1 MRLTCPNC
9 NAQYEVDASVIPDNG
24 RDVQCSNCG
33 HSWFQPGQAT
43 KGAEA
48 SAQNSLPKEAEWEGE
63 AADTAP
69 AEVADPQDAPA
80 PDVAAAQ
87 PVAESPTPPAAE
99 QVEPEKG
106 EAEPEKDAVEPEE
119 DAAEPEKSEVEPE
132 KDAAETE
139 KKDDDEDIEHM
150 LSAMVS
156 ANREELSAAEAP
168 KQDTPQEPPAAPAAP
183 RRPQDDNL
191 LSILREEAERESQ
204 ARRAEGSA
212 LETQPD
218 LGLDDAA
225 SGIAGAAA
233 AGTAALGAKAAQ
245 ADRAASDTPPLDEF
259 EDEDIDDD
267 IPEQAVRRR
276 ALPDIE
282 EINSS
287 LSATSDR
294 GSEPAALDAPQT
306 LARRRSGFRV
316 GFTLMV
322 VIAAIG
328 LLVYTMAPSISSA
341 VPALAPTLDAYVQ
354 KVDEG
359 RVWLD
364 QQMRDVI
371 DALQDDS
378 QV

>member
-1 MRLTCPNC
+1 
-9 NAQYEVDASVIPDNG
+9 
-24 RDVQCSNCG
+24 
-33 HSWFQPGQAT
+33 
-43 KGAEA
+43 
-48 SAQNSLPKEAEWEGE
+48 
-63 AADTAP
+63 
-69 AEVADPQDAPA
+69 
-80 PDVAAAQ
+80 
-87 PVAESPTPPAAE
+87 
-99 QVEPEKG
+99 
-106 EAEPEKDAVEPEE
+106 VEPEE

-139 KKDDDEDIEHM
+139 KNDDDEDIEHM

-245 ADRAASDTPPLDEF
+245 ADRAASDTPPVDEF

>member
-1 MRLTCPNC
+1 M
-9 NAQYEVDASVIPDNG
+9 
-24 RDVQCSNCG
+24 
-33 HSWFQPGQAT
+33 
-43 KGAEA
+43 
-48 SAQNSLPKEAEWEGE
+48 
-63 AADTAP
+63 
-69 AEVADPQDAPA
+69 
-80 PDVAAAQ
+80 
-87 PVAESPTPPAAE
+87 
-99 QVEPEKG
+99 
-106 EAEPEKDAVEPEE
+106 
-119 DAAEPEKSEVEPE
+119 
-132 KDAAETE
+132 
-139 KKDDDEDIEHM
+139 
-150 LSAMVS
+150 
-156 ANREELSAAEAP
+156 
-168 KQDTPQEPPAAPAAP
+168 
-183 RRPQDDNL
+183 
-191 LSILREEAERESQ
+191 
-204 ARRAEGSA
+204 
-212 LETQPD
+212 
-218 LGLDDAA
+218 
-225 SGIAGAAA
+225 
-233 AGTAALGAKAAQ
+233 
-245 ADRAASDTPPLDEF
+245 
-259 EDEDIDDD
+259 
-267 IPEQAVRRR
+267 RRR

>member
-9 NAQYEVDASVIPDNG
+9 NAQYEVDASVIPDAG
-24 RDVQCSNCG
+24 RDVQCSSCG
-33 HSWFQPGQAT
+33 HSWFQTPEATQA
-43 KGAEA
+43 APP
-48 SAQNSLPKEAEWEGE
+48 SAQAPLPEGDDRQGDPE
-63 AADTAP
+63 TSSPEIP
-69 AEVADPQDAPA
+69 AESENEPTPEISAT
-80 PDVAAAQ
+80 Q
-87 PVAESPTPPAAE
+87 PVIETPPADSE
-99 QVEPEKG
+99 TT
-106 EAEPEKDAVEPEE
+106 
-119 DAAEPEKSEVEPE
+119 AA
-132 KDAAETE
+132 A
-139 KKDDDEDIEHM
+139 DDDGDDDIERA
-150 LSAMVS
+150 LSVMVS
-156 ANREELSAAEAP
+156 ASREEEDHDPAEALAD
-168 KQDTPQEPPAAPAAP
+168 DTASPAPSSATP
-183 RRPQDDNL
+183 RRPQDDSL
-191 LSILREEAERESQ
+191 LSILREEAEREAS

-225 SGIAGAAA
+225 AGAAGA
-233 AGTAALGAKAAQ
+233 AGAALTAKAAK
-245 ADRAASDTPPLDEF
+245 AEPETLLVDEF
-259 EDEDIDDD
+259 EDEEIDDE

-316 GFTLMV
+316 GFTLILLV
-322 VIAAIG
+322 AAAG
-328 LLVYTMAPSISSA
+328 LLVYSMAASIGNA